1 MSIIEQLAA
10 RLSPED
16 ALYYDWQYELARRIS
31 QILEECGITQR
42 EFAKRARLTEA
53 QVSALLH
60 CGANPTLGMLAR
72 ISALLESELLTWK
85 NSDLDAKSDA
95 PVSETRAKLATV
107 YPLTSGNVL
116 PATDASTET
125 TSATSGYPYT
135 YAQVALS

>member
-31 QILEECGITQR
+31 QILEERGITQR

-53 QVSALLH
+53 QVSSLLH

-72 ISALLESELLTWK
+72 ISALLESELLSWK

-95 PVSETRAKLATV
+95 PASEDYAKRAAV
-107 YPLTSGNVL
+107 YHLMSVDQLLT
-116 PATDASTET
+116 TDASTQTPST
-125 TSATSGYPYT
+125 TSEYPYT
-135 YAQVALS
+135 YAQVAQL